1 MAVDAGSLSFWRA
14 KAGKRPQPAAVY
26 AALEAGETPGELED
40 LDPRKVMA
48 ALRKQYP
55 SAAREGEVLAV
66 DLDDEQAGFEVR
78 ASKKHVHVD
87 FFGDAFRQMDRVVA
101 MMRGMGLACYDVG
114 AQKLYPPDKPPPQY
128 EMTPAESAPLDAMF
142 AAMQRHAEQTRA
154 ATNDPQERLKMLKSF
169 IDSGAMQREVAQ
181 QADEASGRPPRR
193 KKRKT

>member
-1 MAVDAGSLSFWRA
+1 MAVDAGSLSFSRA
-14 KAGKRPQPAAVY
+14 KAGKRPKPAAVY

-48 ALRKQYP
+48 AVRKQYP

-66 DLDDEQAGFEVR
+66 DLDDEQAAFEVR

-101 MMRGMGLACYDVG
+101 LMRGMGLACYDVG
-114 AQKLYPPDKPPPQY
+114 AQRLYPPDEPPQY
-128 EMTPAESAPLDAMF
+128 EMTSAERAPLDAMF